1 MKTTFVRQFL
11 LTAVLILFSIVVVGA
26 AFHSLLFNHL
36 TAEEEDSLQ
45 TNANAVADLAAAY
58 DTSGELEENWNFRMS
73 LTFAVNTWARW
84 STAALWTGCSRTAP
98 NLPRASSRACTTT
111 AVSWRRCL

>member
-73 LTFAVNTWARW
+73 QRLSHRHCGLRRHRHHHCLLLRG
-84 STAALWTGCSRTAP
+84 LW
-98 NLPRASSRACTTT
+98 L
-111 AVSWRRCL
+111 